1 MEPWLAI
8 FSRSVNQS
16 SLSRSI
22 ISHETENFRELFLQ
36 IFSIL
41 TTPLILHFQEQNKI
55 LFKYKIIFNIQ
66 VMSSS
71 CLSEGKLMIYLLDNL
86 IDLIKDSQVANIE
99 CFQLNDSHLYSR
111 SAMNGGHF
119 QIINICY
126 INILT
131 VSKNAETTVK

>member
-22 ISHETENFRELFLQ
+22 ISHESEMLKRTFSRN
-36 IFSIL
+36 IFHS
-41 TTPLILHFQEQNKI
+41 TPLILHFQEQNKI

-66 VMSSS
+66 VMS

-86 IDLIKDSQVANIE
+86 MDLIKDSQVANIE

>member
-22 ISHETENFRELFLQ
+22 ISHESEMFKRTFSRN
-36 IFSIL
+36 IFHS
-41 TTPLILHFQEQNKI
+41 TPLILHFQEQNKI

-86 IDLIKDSQVANIE
+86 MDLIKDSQVANIE

>member
-22 ISHETENFRELFLQ
+22 ISHESEMFKRTFSRN
-36 IFSIL
+36 IFHS
-41 TTPLILHFQEQNKI
+41 TPLILHFQEQNKI

-71 CLSEGKLMIYLLDNL
+71 CLGEGKLMIYLLDNL
-86 IDLIKDSQVANIE
+86 MDLIKDSQVANIE

-111 SAMNGGHF
+111 SAMNCGHF

>member
-22 ISHETENFRELFLQ
+22 ISHESEMLKRTFSRN
-36 IFSIL
+36 IFHS
-41 TTPLILHFQEQNKI
+41 TPLILHFQEQNKI
-55 LFKYKIIFNIQ
+55 FFKFKIIFNIQ

-86 IDLIKDSQVANIE
+86 MDLIKDSQVANIE

>member
-1 MEPWLAI
+1 MLWSHGLQYSLGQSTNHRFPDLLLAMNL
-8 FSRSVNQS
+8 RC
-16 SLSRSI
+16 L
-22 ISHETENFRELFLQ
+22 RELFLE

-55 LFKYKIIFNIQ
+55 LFKVKIIFNIQ

-86 IDLIKDSQVANIE
+86 MDLIKDSQVANIE

-119 QIINICY
+119 R
-126 INILT
+126 L
-131 VSKNAETTVK
+131 

>member
-1 MEPWLAI
+1 
-8 FSRSVNQS
+8 
-16 SLSRSI
+16 
-22 ISHETENFRELFLQ
+22 
-36 IFSIL
+36 
-41 TTPLILHFQEQNKI
+41 
-55 LFKYKIIFNIQ
+55 
-66 VMSSS
+66 MSSS

-86 IDLIKDSQVANIE
+86 MDLIKDSQVANIE

>member
-22 ISHETENFRELFLQ
+22 ISHESEMLKRTFSRN
-36 IFSIL
+36 IFHS
-41 TTPLILHFQEQNKI
+41 TPLILHFQEQNKI
-55 LFKYKIIFNIQ
+55 LFKFKIIFNIQ

-86 IDLIKDSQVANIE
+86 MDLIKDSQVANIE

-119 QIINICY
+119 QVINICY

>member
-22 ISHETENFRELFLQ
+22 ISHESEMLKRTFSRN
-36 IFSIL
+36 IFHS
-41 TTPLILHFQEQNKI
+41 TPLILHFQEQNKI

-66 VMSSS
+66 VMS

-86 IDLIKDSQVANIE
+86 MDLIKDSQVANIE

-111 SAMNGGHF
+111 SAMNCGHF

>member
-8 FSRSVNQS
+8 FSRSINQS

-71 CLSEGKLMIYLLDNL
+71 CLSEGKLMIYLLYNL
-86 IDLIKDSQVANIE
+86 MDLIKDSQVANIE